1 LLGGSGFADS
11 RDSVFL
17 LEPESQRGAEDGVVV
32 DEEDADHASARATA
46 ITARVPP
53 TARGLSSRRSRT
65 VRETPAQAQPQL
77 SSCGVAVSRREAD
90 AVVVDDEYALISA
103 GESRDVNPL
112 RTGRYRVR
120 EQVAQ
125 NKTEGVRRDRE
136 LAGDSGDDFGVT
148 VTEVGDRLLQA
159 LASRAAP
166 VPA

>member
-1 LLGGSGFADS
+1 L
-11 RDSVFL
+11 
-17 LEPESQRGAEDGVVV
+17 
-32 DEEDADHASARATA
+32 
-46 ITARVPP
+46 
-53 TARGLSSRRSRT
+53 
-65 VRETPAQAQPQL
+65 
-77 SSCGVAVSRREAD
+77 
-90 AVVVDDEYALISA
+90 VVDDEYALISA

-159 LASRAAP
+159 LRESRRAGAGLIRAHCLEDR
-166 VPA
+166 VDELECAHQSCTRIRFEEGTQERRLHVVGDEAREVVECLGLARESRYVLDKLFLGRGGFHLR